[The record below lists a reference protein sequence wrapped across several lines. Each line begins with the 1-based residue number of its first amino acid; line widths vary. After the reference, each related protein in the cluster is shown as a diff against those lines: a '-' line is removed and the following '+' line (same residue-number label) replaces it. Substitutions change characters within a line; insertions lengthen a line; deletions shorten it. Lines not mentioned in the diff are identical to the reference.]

1 GCATRHSRR
10 VSVLQA
16 EGNFLGLGACLQ
28 DYDLS
33 ICTNYKDI
41 LDSAKEL
48 PRGTLKNWF
57 APYVLCS
64 GHHGHG
70 LQHQGGEQA
79 GPPTRTCSLRNTR
92 GGSAF
97 LPMARSAIP
106 GCRC

>member
-1 GCATRHSRR
+1 

-28 DYDLS
+28 DYDLR

-41 LDSAKEL
+41 LDSAKEP

-57 APYVLCS
+57 APYVLVIMGMVYNTKEAS
-64 GHHGHG
+64 KRG
-70 LQHQGGEQA
+70 LLP
-79 GPPTRTCSLRNTR
+79 GPAQSEILR